1 MSKNFEV
8 RREVLLPG
16 TPEQVFAA
24 VTRETAAW
32 MFPVEQDAGVGG
44 LGPDDPKVEV
54 WSPPEHVSIRV
65 EGPEGF
71 FNALDYLIEG
81 RDGGTAQLRYVHSGV
96 LATDDWEQQYDGIG
110 AHTDFYLHSLGE
122 YVRHFAGRPVR
133 YLAVAGPAASA
144 RPGSIDV
151 VKSAL
156 GLGPDSRV
164 GDEVSVT
171 VPGLDRIETVL
182 DYLSPQFVGLRG
194 DAELYRFYGRDAFGG
209 TVDAAHHLFDEKA
222 DPAQETAAWQAWLDG
237 VFAADATG
245 PRPR

>member
-32 MFPVEQDAGVGG
+32 MFPIEDVPGVGA
-44 LGPDDPKVEV
+44 LGPDDPKAKV

-65 EGPEGF
+65 DGPEGF

-96 LATDDWEQQYDGIG
+96 LMTDDWKDQYDGIG

-122 YVRHFAGRPVR
+122 YLRHFAGRPVQ
-133 YLAVAGPAASA
+133 YVAVAGPAASG
-144 RPGSIDV
+144 RPGSIEAL
-151 VKSAL
+151 KTAL
-156 GLGPDSRV
+156 GIGQDSKV
-164 GDEVSVT
+164 GDEVSLEISELERT
-171 VPGLDRIETVL
+171 EAVL

-194 DAELYRFYGRDAFGG
+194 DAELYRFYGREAFGG
-209 TVDAAHHLFDEKA
+209 TVDAAHHLFDSKA
-222 DPAQETAAWQAWLDG
+222 DAARQTAAWQAWLDG
-237 VFAADATG
+237 VFA
-245 PRPR
+245 